1 MVFKFHKQGIGSESQ
16 HTTMHYNG
24 MKCMVRDELAGIPNL
39 KGFSEM
45 SNPNNFLYIHFYIE
59 DKHD

>member
-1 MVFKFHKQGIGSESQ
+1 MSILSEPSMIQLRQGTSL
-16 HTTMHYNG
+16 YW
-24 MKCMVRDELAGIPNL
+24 L